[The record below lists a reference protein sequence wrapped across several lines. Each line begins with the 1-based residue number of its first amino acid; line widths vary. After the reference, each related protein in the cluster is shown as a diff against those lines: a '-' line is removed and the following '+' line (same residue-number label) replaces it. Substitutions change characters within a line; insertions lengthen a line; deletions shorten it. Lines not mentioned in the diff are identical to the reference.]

1 MQGYFT
7 AEAQRKADAESAEK
21 GFNTGLSLRSLRLCG
36 ECLFLICLTTTLLL
50 AAAGCGRRAAVP
62 GSAAAAGE
70 VGGHSSGSAAG
81 PAIRFENVAEQAG
94 VRFKHT
100 SGRSGRLLLP
110 ETMGSGCAFLDYD
123 GDGRLDL
130 YLVNGAPLPGSPV
143 KGPVYGALYR
153 NRGDGTFED
162 VTKRAGLAIP
172 MYGNGC
178 AVGDYD
184 NDGHDDLF
192 VSCLGPDHLFH
203 NNGNGTFTD
212 VTARAGVSDPYYSTS
227 CAWFDYDRDGRLDLF
242 VGNYCKW
249 SPALNKICKGA
260 FGEYMCPPEH
270 YKGDPP
276 RLYHNRGD
284 GTFEDVTRKSGIFNA
299 VGKNLGVVVFD
310 ADHDGW
316 PDLMVAND
324 LEPNLLYRN
333 NHDGTF
339 REIGVEA
346 GVAYSSAGKA
356 RAGMGIDTAD
366 FANDGREAI
375 VIGNNT
381 REGLALF
388 VSDAPGPGPHEASA
402 SSARDAGGD
411 SFTDLADTA
420 GLYAPSLP
428 FLTFGTLFVDL
439 DNDGRKDIFAVNG
452 NVNERIE
459 RTGENTAYAQRPMLF
474 HNEGGGRFVEIASQ
488 AGAALQTR
496 EVARGL
502 AAGDY
507 DADGDLDLLVSVCN
521 GKAMLLRNETPHA
534 NHWLSIRTRGTK
546 SNRDGIGTRVTL
558 EAGGV
563 RQQGWVRSGSS
574 YCSASDLVAWFG
586 LGSASTAER
595 ITLRWP
601 NGEVQT
607 LTNVAADREI
617 LVQEGRGIV
626 ERGARR
632 LGG

>member
-1 MQGYFT
+1 MQKLTLVFV
-7 AEAQRKADAESAEK
+7 
-21 GFNTGLSLRSLRLCG
+21 GLIVSSMPIMG
-36 ECLFLICLTTTLLL
+36 
-50 AAAGCGRRAAVP
+50 GCGRMTRASP
-62 GSAAAAGE
+62 TPPAADAAGTGIQF
-70 VGGHSSGSAAG
+70 V
-81 PAIRFENVAEQAG
+81 NVAEQAG

-110 ETMGSGCAFLDYD
+110 ETMGSGCAFLDAD

-130 YLVNGAPLPGSPV
+130 FLVNGAPLPGSPV
-143 KGPVYGALYR
+143 KGPVYSALYR
-153 NRGDGTFED
+153 NRSDGSFED
-162 VTKRAGLAIP
+162 VTKRSGLEVA

-184 NDGHDDLF
+184 NDGHDDLY
-192 VSCLGPDHLFH
+192 VGCLGPDHLFH
-203 NNGNGTFTD
+203 NNGDGTFTD
-212 VTARAGVSDPYYSTS
+212 VTAKAGVSDPYYSTS

-249 SPALNKICKGA
+249 SLALNKICKGA

-270 YKGDPP
+270 YQGDPP

-284 GTFEDVTRKSGIFNA
+284 GTFEDVTRKAELYNT

-310 ADHDGW
+310 ADADGW
-316 PDLMVAND
+316 LDLMVAND
-324 LEPNLLYRN
+324 LEPNLLFRN

-366 FANDGREAI
+366 FANDGREGI

-388 VSDAPGPGPHEASA
+388 VSDGQGA
-402 SSARDAGGD
+402 
-411 SFTDLADTA
+411 FTDNADGA

-439 DNDGRKDIFAVNG
+439 DNDGRKDIFAVDG

-459 RTGENTAYAQRPMLF
+459 RSGENSTYAQRPLLF
-474 HNEGGGRFVEIASQ
+474 HNDGGGHFSEIATQ
-488 AGAALQTR
+488 AGTSLQER
-496 EVARGL
+496 RVARGL

-507 DADGDLDLLVSVCN
+507 DGDGDLDLLVSVCN
-521 GKAMLLRNETPHA
+521 GKPMLLRNETPHG
-534 NHWLSIRTRGTK
+534 NHWLAVRARGSK
-546 SNRDGIGTRVTL
+546 DNRDGIGTHVTL

-563 RQQGWVRSGSS
+563 RQQGWIRSGSS

-586 LGSASTAER
+586 MGSASSVER
-595 ITLRWP
+595 LTLRWP
-601 NGEVQT
+601 SGDVQT
-607 LTNVAADREI
+607 LTNLTADREVV
-617 LVQEGRGIV
+617 VQQGRGIV
-626 ERGARR
+626 ERAAGRA
-632 LGG
+632 GK

>member
-1 MQGYFT
+1 MTFT
-7 AEAQRKADAESAEK
+7 Y
-21 GFNTGLSLRSLRLCG
+21 
-36 ECLFLICLTTTLLL
+36 LLL
-50 AAAGCGRRAAVP
+50 GLVLTLAGCGRRAAAP
-62 GSAAAAGE
+62 GSAAAGEAGKRA
-70 VGGHSSGSAAG
+70 SRATAS
-81 PAIRFENVAEQAG
+81 AIRFENVAERAG

-123 GDGRLDL
+123 GDGRPDL

-143 KGPVYGALYR
+143 KGPVFGALYR
-153 NRGDGTFED
+153 NRGDGTFAD
-162 VTKRAGLAIP
+162 VTRAAGLAAP

-184 NDGHDDLF
+184 NDGHDDLY

-203 NNGNGTFTD
+203 NNGDGTFTD

-227 CAWFDYDRDGRLDLF
+227 CAWLDYDRDGRLDLF

-249 SPALNKICKGA
+249 SLALNKICKGA
-260 FGEYMCPPEH
+260 FGEYMCPPEQ

-284 GTFEDVTRKSGIFNA
+284 GTFEDVTRKSGIFNT

-310 ADHDGW
+310 ADNDGW
-316 PDLMVAND
+316 LDLMVAND

-388 VSDAPGPGPHEASA
+388 VADTPAPGGQGAPSA
-402 SSARDAGGD
+402 SSARDAGGA

-439 DNDGRKDIFAVNG
+439 DNDGRKDVFAVDG

-459 RTGENTAYAQRPMLF
+459 RTGENTAYAQRPLLF

-488 AGAALQTR
+488 AGTALQAR

-521 GKAMLLRNETPHA
+521 GKAMLLRNETPHG
-534 NHWLSIRTRGTK
+534 NHWLAIRTRGTK

-586 LGSASTAER
+586 LGSATTADR

-601 NGEVQT
+601 TGEAQT
-607 LTNVAADREI
+607 LTNVAADRAI
-617 LVQEGRGIV
+617 LVQEGQGII
-626 ERGARR
+626 EHGARR
-632 LGG
+632 SGG